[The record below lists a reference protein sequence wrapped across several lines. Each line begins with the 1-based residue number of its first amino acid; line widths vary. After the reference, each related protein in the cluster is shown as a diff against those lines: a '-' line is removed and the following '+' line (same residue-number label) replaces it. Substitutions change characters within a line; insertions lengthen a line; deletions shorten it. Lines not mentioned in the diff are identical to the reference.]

1 MSQYLDTLRANAE
14 AEFAARQAEESNNS
28 SAEEIEPAESEAP
41 PVDAPE
47 PLPIAETPAE
57 PAPSEE
63 STVQTEK
70 PSGKRTVY
78 IKKIDLGDGNVQTF
92 KASTKDELIDKI
104 FNAQVNASKR
114 IKELKAENRKLA
126 QSVQPDPEK
135 PTRQYQPRDL
145 SEDEEIEVINKLQS
159 SPKEAVAKTI
169 EALFGGTMDE
179 IRADIAYGRQAKQ
192 REEILAVGRQFMQE
206 HPDYPVTAQNEK
218 LMGEYLQ
225 KNKLAWTLKNLEIA
239 YADLQE
245 AGLVVPV
252 GTAPDESDD
261 ADSDIEEVEE
271 VPVTAAPNAPVTP
284 VSPTPASATSV
295 EVPRRKKAVVGVS
308 SRQSVAHSEPEPLRE
323 ASVEDLLKLSPSERR
338 RIVMSEFGR
347 QA

>member
-1 MSQYLDTLRANAE
+1 MSTRLDGLRAAVE
-14 AEFAARQAEESNNS
+14 AEFAARKAGTFV
-28 SAEEIEPAESEAP
+28 EPAEEVE
-41 PVDAPE
+41 PVEPEITEGTPE
-47 PLPIAETPAE
+47 PVPGIEEP
-57 PAPSEE
+57 PAPQDVVEE
-63 STVQTEK
+63 PVHEGEK

-92 KASTKDELIDKI
+92 KASTKDELIEKI

-114 IKELKAENRKLA
+114 IKELKAENRKIA
-126 QSVQPDPEK
+126 QSVQPDPET
-135 PTRQYQPRDL
+135 PSRTYQPRDL

-169 EALFGGTMDE
+169 EALFGGSIDE
-179 IRADIAYGRQAKQ
+179 IRADISYGRQAKQ
-192 REEILAVGRQFMQE
+192 REEILASGRQFMQA
-206 HPDYPVTAQNEK
+206 HPEYPVTSQNEK

-245 AGLVVPV
+245 AGLVIPI
-252 GTAPDESDD
+252 GSNPQSDD
-261 ADSDIEEVEE
+261 IDPDTEEEIEET
-271 VPVTAAPNAPVTP
+271 PAPVTP
-284 VSPTPASATSV
+284 TAPVVIESPAPASTASV
-295 EVPRRKKAVVGVS
+295 EVPRRKRAVVGVS
-308 SRQSVAHSEPEPLRE
+308 SRHSAAHSEPEPLRE

>member
-1 MSQYLDTLRANAE
+1 MSAYLDELRAQAE
-14 AEFAARQAEESNNS
+14 AEFAARQAGEPSESPVEET
-28 SAEEIEPAESEAP
+28 ETTETVEQPVDTPEQPTVTESPAP
-41 PVDAPE
+41 PA
-47 PLPIAETPAE
+47 T
-57 PAPSEE
+57 SEE
-63 STVQTEK
+63 SAEQPEK

-78 IKKIDLGDGNVQTF
+78 VKKIDLGDGNVQTF
-92 KASTKDELIDKI
+92 KASTKDELIEKI

-114 IKELKAENRKLA
+114 IKELKAENRKLT
-126 QSVQPDPEK
+126 QNVQPDPEK
-135 PTRQYQPRDL
+135 PSRQYQPRDL

-192 REEILAVGRQFMQE
+192 REEILAVGRQFIQE
-206 HPDYPVTAQNEK
+206 HPDYPVTPQNEQ

-245 AGLVVPV
+245 AGLVIPV
-252 GTAPDESDD
+252 GSKPPSDD
-261 ADSDIEEVEE
+261 TDSDIEEEVEY
-271 VPVTAAPNAPVTP
+271 VPTSVTPQAPVVP
-284 VSPTPASATSV
+284 ASPTPASATSV

-308 SRQSVAHSEPEPLRE
+308 SRQSAAHSEP
-323 ASVEDLLKLSPSERR
+323 
-338 RIVMSEFGR
+338 
-347 QA
+347 